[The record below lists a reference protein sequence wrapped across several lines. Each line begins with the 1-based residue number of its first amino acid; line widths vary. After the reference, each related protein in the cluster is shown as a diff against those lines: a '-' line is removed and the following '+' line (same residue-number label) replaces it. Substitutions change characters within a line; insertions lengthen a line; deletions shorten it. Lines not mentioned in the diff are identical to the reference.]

1 MSRSS
6 QPVLPQSLGRLP
18 IRFVMTVMCSGA
30 FALYAVGTGWYWHA
44 VRQLPRPLVSSMDLV
59 LVRARSLL
67 ADDTSVAERQADFY
81 EAWFLVCC
89 VALLGWIDA
98 AVCRRVWPDRKA
110 RAA

>member
-1 MSRSS
+1 
-6 QPVLPQSLGRLP
+6 
-18 IRFVMTVMCSGA
+18 
-30 FALYAVGTGWYWHA
+30 
-44 VRQLPRPLVSSMDLV
+44 MDLV